1 MKHYIN
7 DFFTHKIY
15 LMNEELIVR
24 PTVIGTK
31 LNNKC
36 VATTYS
42 YILLYIYDLPIL
54 NQCYTVTTLA

>member
-24 PTVIGTK
+24 PTVGTTQPEQQ
-31 LNNKC
+31 
-36 VATTYS
+36 V
-42 YILLYIYDLPIL
+42 
-54 NQCYTVTTLA
+54 